1 MSVNSQ
7 SRPADQGLNALGIP
21 LVAALFVIAGA
32 AAFALFASNITATL
46 SAALPDDPGGQTL
59 LNFLYTYGII
69 VPLLLVGIGAYML
82 LLGVRLFR
90 ADHRSATWA
99 RQILLWLAIASVV
112 FIFQG
117 LTSAPVLGPA
127 PTMDER
133 MRTVLPLAAVLVVA
147 GAAWYW
153 LGKNEHLYTGQETLE
168 QASSRSAWNL
178 LLPTIVILIIVAMR
192 PLEKTFIASLT
203 DDTFA
208 AGADET
214 VNFVG
219 LENYSRLLGF
229 RFDSLPC
236 VRDEASGA
244 CAVDAS
250 GAIQFARP
258 RDVLDE
264 SYADLRFRE
273 VSGVN
278 IGENRL
284 IFSGRDR
291 DFWDSVTNTITF
303 SIVSVVLEL
312 ILGLFIALVINSK
325 FRGRGLLRTAMLIPW
340 AIPTVVSA
348 RLWDLMLRDSS
359 SGIINAFL
367 LSTGIVDAPQAWLA
381 NQSLQI
387 PAMIAIDVWKTTPF
401 MALILL
407 AGLQV
412 ISAEIYEAANVDG
425 ANGIRQFFSITL
437 PLLRPAITIALVFRT
452 LDAVRVFDL
461 FQVLLGRGRLSMAT
475 YNYDT
480 LINAQDL
487 GYASAIGV
495 VIFALILV
503 FTILYVRILGVKAE

>member
-1 MSVNSQ
+1 MSVNTQ
-7 SRPADQGLNALGIP
+7 SRPSDQGLNALGVP
-21 LVAALFVIAGA
+21 LLAILFLIAGA
-32 AAFALFASNITATL
+32 AAFALLASNITAAL
-46 SAALPDDPGGQTL
+46 AAAVPGEPGGQTL

-69 VPLLLVGIGAYML
+69 VPLLLVGVGAYML
-82 LLGVRLFR
+82 RLGIQLFR
-90 ADHRSATWA
+90 ADIRAASWA

-112 FIFQG
+112 LIVQG
-117 LTSAPVLGPA
+117 MTASTLLGPQLSLS
-127 PTMDER
+127 DR
-133 MRTVLPLAAVLVVA
+133 LVNVLPFIGALAVSA
-147 GAAWYW
+147 AAWWW
-153 LGKNEHLYTGQETLE
+153 LGRNMHLYVGEETLE
-168 QASSRSAWNL
+168 QGSSRSAWNL
-178 LLPTIVILIIVAMR
+178 LLPTIVVLIIVAMR

-219 LENYSRLLGF
+219 LDNYTRLLGF
-229 RFDSLPC
+229 RIDSLPC
-236 VRDEASGA
+236 VRDEATGA
-244 CAVDAS
+244 CAVDAA
-250 GAIQFARP
+250 GAITYARP

-273 VSGVN
+273 VGGWNV
-278 IGENRL
+278 GENRL

-291 DFWDSVTNTITF
+291 DFWNSVTNTITF
-303 SIVSVVLEL
+303 TVVSVVLEL

-348 RLWDLMLRDSS
+348 RLWDLMLRDNSG
-359 SGIINAFL
+359 GIINAFL
-367 LSTGIVDAPQAWLA
+367 LSTGLIDSPQAWLA

-412 ISAEIYEAANVDG
+412 IPSDIYEAANVDG
-425 ANGIRQFFSITL
+425 ATGIRQFFSMTL